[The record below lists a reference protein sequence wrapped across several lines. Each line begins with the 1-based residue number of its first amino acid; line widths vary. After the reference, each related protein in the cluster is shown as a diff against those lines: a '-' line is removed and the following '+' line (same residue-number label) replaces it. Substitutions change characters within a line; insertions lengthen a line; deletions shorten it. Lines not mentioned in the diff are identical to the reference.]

1 MVGVHMD
8 SSRPYLT
15 IRETAVLLALSTR
28 TIHRYIAEGK
38 LKAYRVA
45 GEKVIRIKRE
55 DVDALPKPLG
65 DEGEAWGTNG
75 EQPRSAENAAK
86 GARGPSRARLAGS
99 RWHDGHTQAGGM
111 S

>member
-1 MVGVHMD
+1 MD
-8 SSRPYLT
+8 ATRPYLT
-15 IRETAVLLALSTR
+15 IRETAALLALSTR

-55 DVDALPKPLG
+55 DIEALLEPVG
-65 DEGEAWGTNG
+65 AAGEMTG
-75 EQPRSAENAAK
+75 
-86 GARGPSRARLAGS
+86 
-99 RWHDGHTQAGGM
+99 AGGNQ